1 MDNIFRVYLAG
12 LGMNYL
18 FYTLVVA
25 IMGLV
30 FFFAARAISV
40 GLEARSKIKRT
51 KPTRKRKR

>member
-1 MDNIFRVYLAG
+1 MH
-12 LGMNYL
+12 YL

-30 FFFAARAISV
+30 LFFAARAISV

-51 KPTRKRKR
+51 KPHVKEKDNLNTIL